1 LIRLATIALALAS
14 LAPAA
19 WPATW
24 IESVEFPWTS
34 FPRPLW
40 ERELVWLKNIGIA
53 HLSLPPAPPSFKDAD
68 AQLNELI
75 RIVRR
80 LNLEADLEGPVPEAL
95 QAQTRAHGGPLTEPL
110 PASPPRI
117 SAISPDA
124 LLQSRK
130 QLLSG
135 NPSFIWTDVEDTLGP
150 AGYHAGA
157 VNFNGQETPATTPLR
172 RGAQLSHYWG
182 QSLMSL
188 HELPGAG
195 TRLPAPGITAE
206 QFVSDNGASFVSV
219 VNTGPKPWT
228 GDIKAVYP
236 VLKRLLALPNVTV
249 PAHDS
254 VWLPVAVPLTAGP
267 LCKDCT
273 GFATVDHLIYSTAE
287 LTAIEYE
294 NSLLAM
300 EFSAPSDGEVVLQIS
315 QQPHGPLVAGGKPT
329 SFDWDDSDK
338 RVRLPIPAGKGAAS
352 HVRIGLA
359 IDAPDQ
365 TAFFDKAQVLMIGE
379 TNALTAEFSS
389 ELIAQRSR
397 LRTVP
402 DLHVTQDAGKEPLQV
417 VYRIQVPD
425 TAIHGDHADLAFEA
439 DGSQMSHVR
448 PELMAPVTLRF
459 TDSVAVR
466 VGPTATLTLSP
477 PAVPVNQRTGRD
489 IGISIRNNAPEIR
502 NFTIEMKADGLDFSP
517 PKIDVSVGA
526 SASRAVSFRVFA
538 TAAAPGVHAGEARVS
553 GAAKLV
559 EPVRFVVV
567 PPNGAVAFDSDGLSL
582 LESAS
587 RRASFLPGRWLEFI
601 NKESGQNAL
610 PPGGTTF
617 QPGNIEARGEALL
630 IGGQKTIRLQD
641 LEQQAPKPKR

>member
-1 LIRLATIALALAS
+1 MIRLATIALAVAS

-19 WPATW
+19 PPGTW
-24 IESVEFPWTS
+24 IESVEFPWTT

-53 HLSLPPAPPSFKDAD
+53 HLSLPPAPTSFKDAD

-110 PASPPRI
+110 PAPPPRI

-150 AGYHAGA
+150 GGYHAGA
-157 VNFNGQETPATTPLR
+157 VNFNGQETPATTALR
-172 RGAQLSHYWG
+172 RGAQLSRYWG

-195 TRLPAPGITAE
+195 TRLPAPGISAE

-219 VNTGPKPWT
+219 VNAGDKPWT

-236 VLKRLLALPNVTV
+236 VLKRILALPNVTV

-273 GFATVDHLIYSTAE
+273 GFATVDHLIYATAE

-294 NSLLAM
+294 NSLLAL

-365 TAFFDKAQVLMIGE
+365 TGFFEKAQVLMIGE

-402 DLHVTQDAGKEPLQV
+402 ELHVTQDAGKEPLQL

-425 TAIHGDHADLAFEA
+425 SAIHGDHADLAFEA

-448 PELMAPVTLRF
+448 PELMAPVTLHF
-459 TDSVAVR
+459 TDSIAVR

-489 IGISIRNNAPEIR
+489 IAISIRNNAPEIR

-526 SASRAVSFRVFA
+526 SATRAVSFRVFA
-538 TAAAPGVHAGEARVS
+538 TAAAPGIHPGEARVS

-567 PPNGAVAFDSDGLSL
+567 PPNGAVAFDSDGISL

-601 NKESGQNAL
+601 NKESGQNAI
-610 PPGGTTF
+610 PAGGTPY
-617 QPGNIEARGEALL
+617 QQGSIEAKGDALV
-630 IGGQKTIRLQD
+630 IGQTTLRLQD